1 MELGN
6 LAQLGSFGL
15 AALALVISVLGS
27 SRKGWEERIK
37 AVAQATDDVE
47 KRVAEIESRAVR
59 LERDIQ
65 HLPDKDLAHR
75 MEMSIARLEGRLE
88 TMDERLK
95 PVAAMAARMQE
106 HLLERS

>member
-1 MELGN
+1 MEIGS
-6 LAQLGSFGL
+6 LAQIGSL
-15 AALALVISVLGS
+15 AIAALAVVISVLGS

-37 AVAQATDDVE
+37 AAVGATDEVDL
-47 KRVAEIESRAVR
+47 RVTEIERRIVR

-106 HLLERS
+106 HLLERG

>member
-1 MELGN
+1 MEI
-6 LAQLGSFGL
+6 GSFAQIGSL
-15 AALALVISVLGS
+15 AIAAIALVISVLGA
-27 SRKGWEERIK
+27 SRKGWEERVK
-37 AVAQATDDVE
+37 AARDATE
-47 KRVAEIESRAVR
+47 EAHKRITEIDARIVR
-59 LERDIQ
+59 LERDVQ

-106 HLLERS
+106 HLLERG